1 MESPSATIDA
11 WECQW
16 STDGSD
22 IVKLRT
28 GRGKATLRD
37 PGRDEKRKGKWAQK
51 TAWDRETVT
60 CPKNKNQKTL
70 WFCAFLYLTFNPFHS
85 SLLWQEI
92 HRASCIRKTTRVIIA
107 FDVLFLDLK

>member
-1 MESPSATIDA
+1 LDLIVLNILKKGDNSIKKVMESPSATIA
-11 WECQW
+11 RWECQW

-37 PGRDEKRKGKWAQK
+37 REWDEKRKGKWAQK

-70 WFCAFLYLTFNPFHS
+70 WFCAFLYLTFNP
-85 SLLWQEI
+85 
-92 HRASCIRKTTRVIIA
+92 RKSPC
-107 FDVLFLDLK
+107 